1 MLVCIWL
8 LVVDGGDDTIDLII
22 FTWVAAVVIRVPK
35 WHGRRGNRSG
45 WQNCGGGHILA
56 GSATASGSAEG
67 MERQQR
73 QHDRRRWGPV
83 YR

>member
-35 WHGRRGNRSG
+35 WHGRRGTVVVGRT
-45 WQNCGGGHILA
+45 A
-56 GSATASGSAEG
+56 GV
-67 MERQQR
+67 
-73 QHDRRRWGPV
+73 DIF
-83 YR
+83 